1 MEAEGGRGRRGGRDE
16 GRRRR
21 GTTKTKGIIK
31 EEDEGDE
38 AEAESETDEGDGKA
52 EGEDEGAS

>member
-1 MEAEGGRGRRGGRDE
+1 MEEMKRKYGRERY
-16 GRRRR
+16 

-52 EGEDEGAS
+52 EGVDEGAS